1 MSMISKTV
9 VNSIHILVRLIISS
23 QISNFLRVLEK
34 MQYLELQ
41 WHVLTMQYTRKMQ
54 NSIVF
59 LHQVFQIFKWKIF
72 ASSCGLLQKRM

>member
-1 MSMISKTV
+1 
-9 VNSIHILVRLIISS
+9 
-23 QISNFLRVLEK
+23 

-59 LHQVFQIFKWKIF
+59 LHQVLQIFKWKIF
-72 ASSCGLLQKRM
+72 ASSCGLLQKRMYRTHNNIETITYSK

>member
-41 WHVLTMQYTRKMQ
+41 
-54 NSIVF
+54 
-59 LHQVFQIFKWKIF
+59 
-72 ASSCGLLQKRM
+72 